1 MSRIG
6 AISAAIGLIV
16 VTLVV
21 LPAQMIAHRCKW
33 PFARRLPVWWHRFAL
48 ARLGFRVTE
57 IGAPAADRPLLL
69 VPNHAS
75 WLDIPLLGSR
85 MPLSFVAKSEVARW
99 PIFGLLARLQRCVFV
114 ERERRTKTGDVARD
128 IGARLADGDVMVLF
142 AEGTSNDGNGVLP
155 FRSALLGAAT
165 AAMTASRP
173 DGATHAT
180 VWVQPVAIRYT
191 RIHGLPVGRADRPK
205 LAWYGDMDLLPH
217 LKAVFALRAVD
228 VEIVWGEPIAAVPG
242 MDRKRL
248 AYDLEVQ
255 VRALLHG
262 QGLGS

>member
-16 VTLVV
+16 VTMVV
-21 LPAQMIAHRCKW
+21 LPVQILADRFNW
-33 PFARRLPVWWHRFAL
+33 PLARRLPVWWHRFAL
-48 ARLGFRVTE
+48 VRLGFRVTE
-57 IGAPAADRPLLL
+57 IGAPAAGRPLLL

-128 IGARLADGDVMVLF
+128 IGARLAEGDVMVLF

-155 FRSALLGAAT
+155 FRSALMGAAT
-165 AAMTASRP
+165 AAMTASGP
-173 DGATHAT
+173 DGTTHAT
-180 VWVQPVAIRYT
+180 VWIQPVAIRYA

-242 MDRKRL
+242 TDRKRL
-248 AYDLEVQ
+248 AGDLETR
-255 VRALLHG
+255 VRGLLHG
-262 QGLGS
+262 TDQGS